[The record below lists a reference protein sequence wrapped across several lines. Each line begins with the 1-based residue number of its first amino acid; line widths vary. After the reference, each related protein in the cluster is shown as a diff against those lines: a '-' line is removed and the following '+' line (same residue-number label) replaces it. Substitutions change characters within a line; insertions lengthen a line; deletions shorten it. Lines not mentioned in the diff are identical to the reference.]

1 MERRNAAWR
10 WLRRD
15 LGGCSVADNGVT
27 DSATSN
33 SPQGPVKI
41 STGVEGLDRILCG
54 GLPEREIYLV
64 QGDPGTGKTVFGLQF
79 LLAGRARGETGL
91 FFTLTQRESDLRD
104 SAASH
109 GWSLE
114 GVHVHQL
121 RGPATSGAS
130 RDQALFPTGDVELIE
145 VMDEVRTL
153 VDRLRP
159 ARVVF
164 DAVAELRLLADDP
177 TRFQHQ
183 VFALRDLFASS
194 DATVIFLDTQP
205 RFPGTR
211 ELEHIAH
218 GVIVLDHTLTRFGN
232 AQRRLRVL
240 KMRGMGYSEGLHD
253 CRIRAGGFIVYPRL
267 LPGEEVNT
275 AEPQLLETG
284 VEMLDHLVGGGLS
297 QASSCLF
304 VGPSG
309 VGKSTV
315 ATLYACAAAAQG
327 ERSAVFLFEER
338 PETFIRR
345 SESLGMPVRSHIGT
359 GHLLV
364 RPVNTAELSPGE
376 FAELVRQQVQ
386 ERGVRVIIIDSLT
399 GYISA
404 MPDEQMLLTQMH
416 DLLHYLSGQGVLT
429 ILVVAQHGIVGS
441 SVAGPIDVSY
451 LADAVLLFRHFEA
464 RGVIRR
470 AMSVFKKR
478 YGDHE
483 KLIRELVIT
492 SGGIRVGEPLYGY
505 QGLLSGNT
513 SAIEQVVA
521 AVHAAGLDNGTNAVD
536 SDAAPHVEAARQR

>member
-1 MERRNAAWR
+1 MTGN
-10 WLRRD
+10 
-15 LGGCSVADNGVT
+15 S
-27 DSATSN
+27 DS
-33 SPQGPVKI
+33 SPIAHEPARGPEKI
-41 STGVEGLDRILCG
+41 PTGVEGLDRILGG
-54 GLPEREIYLV
+54 GLPKREIYLV

-79 LLAGRARGETGL
+79 LLAGRDLGETGL
-91 FFTLTQRESDLRD
+91 FFTLTQREADLQD
-104 SAASH
+104 TAASH
-109 GWSLE
+109 GWTMD
-114 GVHVHQL
+114 GIHVHQL
-121 RGPATSGAS
+121 RGPGSFTGPS
-130 RDQALFPTGDVELIE
+130 RDQALFPTGDVELVE
-145 VMDEVRTL
+145 VMDEVRAL

-159 ARVVF
+159 ERVVF
-164 DAVAELRLLADDP
+164 DAVAVLRLLADDP

-183 VFALRDLFASS
+183 IFALRDLFAST

-253 CRIRAGGFIVYPRL
+253 CRIQTGGFVVYPRL
-267 LPGEEVNT
+267 LPGESDETV
-275 AEPQLLETG
+275 EFKLLETG
-284 VEMLDHLVGGGLS
+284 VAMLDQLVGGGLS
-297 QASSCLF
+297 QGSSCLF

-309 VGKSTV
+309 VGKSSV
-315 ATLYACAAAAQG
+315 ATLYSCAAAAQG
-327 ERSAVFLFEER
+327 DRAAVFLFEER
-338 PETFIRR
+338 PETYIRR
-345 SESLGMPVRSHIGT
+345 SEGIGMPVRSHIES

-386 ERGVRVIIIDSLT
+386 ERGVRVVTIDSLT

-470 AMSVFKKR
+470 AISVFKKR

-483 KLIRELVIT
+483 KLIRELTIT
-492 SGGIRVGEPLYGY
+492 KDGIAVGEPLYGF
-505 QGLLSGNT
+505 QGLLTGNP
-513 SAIEQVVA
+513 SAIEAAA
-521 AVHAAGLDNGTNAVD
+521 AVHAAVLQSGPDSQLQGDAEGGLT
-536 SDAAPHVEAARQR
+536 S

>member
-1 MERRNAAWR
+1 MQDDREAEPG
-10 WLRRD
+10 RD
-15 LGGCSVADNGVT
+15 GRGAGD
-27 DSATSN
+27 A
-33 SPQGPVKI
+33 PVSTPRMQKI
-41 STGVEGLDRILCG
+41 PTGVSGLDRVLEG
-54 GLPEREIYLV
+54 GLPKEEIYLV

-79 LLAGRARGETGL
+79 LLAGRDLGETGL
-91 FFTLTQRESDLRD
+91 FFTLTQREGDLRD
-104 SAASH
+104 TAASH
-109 GWSLE
+109 GWSMD

-121 RGPATSGAS
+121 MGSGAS
-130 RDQALFPTGDVELIE
+130 AEASGDQALFPTGDVELLE
-145 VMDEVRTL
+145 VMEEVRTQ
-153 VDRLRP
+153 VERLRP

-164 DAVAELRLLADDP
+164 DAVAELRLLADDS

-183 VFALRDLFASS
+183 LFALRDLFAGSG
-194 DATVIFLDTQP
+194 ATVIFLDTQP

-240 KMRGMGYSEGLHD
+240 KMRGMGYSDGLHD
-253 CRIRAGGFIVYPRL
+253 CRIQTGGFVVFPRL
-267 LPGEEVNT
+267 LPGPDESPGEET
-275 AEPQLLETG
+275 LLETG
-284 VEMLDHLVGGGLS
+284 VEMLDHLVGGGL
-297 QASSCLF
+297 ALGSSCLF

-309 VGKSTV
+309 VGKSSV
-315 ATLYACAAAAQG
+315 ATLYACAAAARG
-327 ERSAVFLFEER
+327 EHSAIFLFEER

-345 SESLGMPVRSHIGT
+345 SESLGMPVRSYIES

-386 ERGVRVIIIDSLT
+386 ERGVSLVTIDSLT

-416 DLLHYLSGQGVLT
+416 DLLQYLSGQGVLT

-441 SVAGPIDVSY
+441 TVAGPVDVSY
-451 LADAVLLFRHFEA
+451 LADAVLLYRHFEA

-470 AMSVFKKR
+470 AISVFKKR

-483 KLIRELVIT
+483 KLIRELMIT
-492 SGGIRVGEPLYGY
+492 GEGIQVGEPLYGF
-505 QGLLSGNT
+505 QGLLTGNP
-513 SAIEQVVA
+513 SALAQPVEE
-521 AVHAAGLDNGTNAVD
+521 VHAAPASGVASTGANAYG
-536 SDAAPHVEAARQR
+536 SRATDADPHP